1 MKNMKKHL
9 TVHNIFRII
18 AWVIG
23 GVMLAVLIAFLF
35 GLAVM
40 YLWNW
45 LMPTIFGLGTITYWQ
60 AFGIVVLA
68 KLLFGGLGG
77 HGGHDHDGKKCHD
90 DHHRFQMKFE
100 KSENGYSMPEDQMGK
115 YQEFWEA
122 EGKEAFEKYC
132 EKKKTE

>member
-1 MKNMKKHL
+1 MKHMKKHL

-23 GVMLAVLIAFLF
+23 GVLLAVLIAFLF

-45 LMPTIFGLGTITYWQ
+45 LIPAIFGLGEITYWQ

-68 KLLFGGLGG
+68 KLLFGGLGH
-77 HGGHDHDGKKCHD
+77 HGGDHHHDTCRD
-90 DHHRFQMKFE
+90 DHSRFE
-100 KSENGYSMPEDQMGK
+100 KKENGYTIPEERMEE
-115 YQEFWEA
+115 YEEFWDA

-132 EKKKTE
+132 EKKETE